1 MLLFL
6 KKNNDFTCSLHTI
19 NYTKIQKFS
28 LKEAGGEASVPSLHS
43 YSQAS
48 AVCLRAGV
56 GGTQT
61 KPK

>member
-6 KKNNDFTCSLHTI
+6 KNNDFTCSLHII
-19 NYTKIQKFS
+19 NYTKILF
-28 LKEAGGEASVPSLHS
+28 EGGGGEASVPSLHS
-43 YSQAS
+43 HSQAS
-48 AVCLRAGV
+48 AVRLGARV